1 MLGRKPLSL
10 LLADTNGSAAAT
22 SSLGVLSTDTQTPV
36 VTQTPVGADLLQ
48 TLQIITELAVDS
60 VGEHLAVLAVD
71 DVALSVEE
79 PGWDLVL
86 GWVLEDG
93 DDALEFFGGKLA
105 GAVDHD
111 MLVCGADGVRCSIF
125 VCVSGE
131 MERCT
136 AC

>member
-48 TLQIITELAVDS
+48 ALQIITELAVDS

-105 GAVDHD
+105 GAVDHH
-111 MLVCGADGVRCSIF
+111 MLVCGR
-125 VCVSGE
+125 
-131 MERCT
+131 
-136 AC
+136 